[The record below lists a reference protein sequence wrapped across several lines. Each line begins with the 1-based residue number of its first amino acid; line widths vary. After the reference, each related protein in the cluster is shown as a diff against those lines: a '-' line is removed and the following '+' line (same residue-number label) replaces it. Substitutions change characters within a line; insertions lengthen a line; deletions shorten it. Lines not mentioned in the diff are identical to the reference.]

1 MLIAIIDNGVV
12 AQVGDYRDLFPNQ
25 TWAGGVPSAE
35 WLADNSCMGVTV
47 LKPYDSRTEKL
58 VPAAPYIANGQVF
71 TVSVAA
77 KTQAEIDVDTASRA
91 AQMRARRDA
100 ELARSDWRVIK
111 AAETGVAL
119 DAEWAAHRQALRDIT
134 VQPGFPDVELPKAP
148 DYVEMTKE

>member
-1 MLIAIIDNGVV
+1 MQIAIMKDGQIT
-12 AQVGDYRDLFPNQ
+12 VGDYRDLFPNQ
-25 TWAGGVPSAE
+25 TWPGGVPSDE
-35 WLADNSCMGVTV
+35 WIEEQGWRVSVF
-47 LKPYDSRTEKL
+47 KPHDSRTEKL
-58 VPAAPYIANGQVF
+58 MPADPYVEDGMVYTVQVE
-71 TVSVAA
+71 A
-77 KTQAEIDVDTASRA
+77 KTQEEIDADTASRA

-119 DAEWAAHRQALRDIT
+119 DAEWAAYRQALRDIT